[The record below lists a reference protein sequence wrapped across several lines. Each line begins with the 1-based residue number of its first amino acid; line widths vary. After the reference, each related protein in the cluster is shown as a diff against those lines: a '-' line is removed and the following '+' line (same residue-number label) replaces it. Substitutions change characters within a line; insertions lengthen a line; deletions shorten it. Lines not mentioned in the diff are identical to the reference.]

1 MDIKKLTDQ
10 NNIVQKMYPMQHIKC
25 IPETNLRI
33 HASLK
38 EAPGGHSLHNGL
50 LQVLLSDWL
59 EIYAEDNSADM
70 LAE

>member
-1 MDIKKLTDQ
+1 MVIKKITDE
-10 NNIVQKMYPMQHIKC
+10 NNRVQQFFLIQYTKC

-33 HASLK
+33 RASLK
-38 EAPGGHSLHNGL
+38 EAPDGRLLHNDL

-59 EIYAEDNSADM
+59 EIYAEDNLIDM